1 MTFSLDPRISQ
12 GIRERGGDNL
22 SDFVNDHMG
31 ESLQR
36 MAMLELL
43 EGMRDRIGE
52 VDDETRK
59 RIKLEAL
66 TDAGFLD

>member
-1 MTFSLDPRISQ
+1 M
-12 GIRERGGDNL
+12 

-43 EGMRDRIGE
+43 EGMSDRIGD

-66 TDAGFLD
+66 TDSGFLD